1 MFDPLQLLLVVSAIA
16 IGWALGRGIKFVN
29 KDVGSS
35 QLSSQHYKSLSYLI
49 NDEPDGALDAFIN
62 SLDVNSETLETHLAV
77 GNLMRRKGEVERAIR
92 IHQNLLARPSL
103 TREHV
108 HQAHLE
114 LSRDYISAGLLD
126 RAERLLE
133 DLIEDAPEL
142 RQVAMRHL
150 LEIYQDEQEWQQA
163 IDTAKKL
170 TPKKSLL
177 KPKATQDNELSIAMS
192 HYCCELAAL
201 ALDKNDFHGA
211 RAHLKQALGHDKN
224 CVRAS
229 LIQAEVEYRTEHYDQ
244 AIKALHRVFRQQP
257 EHVIETMD
265 LLKKCHKALGSED
278 QLNEYLMMVLDTHPS
293 ASILL
298 ELVESIQSRQGDV
311 AAAQFIGQ
319 QLKLRPSL
327 RGLSKLVELHI
338 ANSNG
343 AAKENL
349 TILQILIE
357 QLIQNKPHYQCHH
370 CGFTGKHLH
379 WLCPSCKQWGQMTT
393 IRGAEGE

>member
-1 MFDPLQLLLVVSAIA
+1 MFDPVQLLLVVCAIA
-16 IGWALGRGIKFVN
+16 IGWLLGRRTKLLNRGTAHG
-29 KDVGSS
+29 GSA
-35 QLSSQHYKSLSYLI
+35 SQHYKSLNYLI

-62 SLDVNSETLETHLAV
+62 SLEVNSDTLETHLAV

-103 TREHV
+103 TLEHI

-114 LSRDYISAGLLD
+114 LSKDYISAGLLD

-142 RQVAMRHL
+142 RPVAMRHL

-170 TPKKSLL
+170 VPKKSLL
-177 KPKATQDNELSIAMS
+177 KPKQAEDSDLKIAMS
-192 HYCCELAAL
+192 HYCCELAEQVL
-201 ALDKNDFHGA
+201 EKNDYHSA
-211 RAHLKQALGHDKN
+211 RSYLKQALSNDRN

-229 LIQAEVEYRTEHYDQ
+229 LVQAEVEYRTAHYDQ
-244 AIKALHRVFRQQP
+244 AIKALHRVYRQQP
-257 EHVIETMD
+257 EHVIETMQ
-265 LLKKCHKALGSED
+265 LLKQCHKALGTED
-278 QLNEYLMMVLDTHPS
+278 QFHDYLMMVLDSHPS

-298 ELVESIQSRQGDV
+298 ELVENIQSRQGDV

-349 TILQILIE
+349 TILQLLIE

-370 CGFTGKHLH
+370 CGFTGKQLH
-379 WLCPSCKQWGQMTT
+379 WLCPTCKQWDQMTT